1 MTPSRNVYNR
11 FWNIQSYFP
20 LPYFFENVSNN
31 LTSSI
36 FLICVKLRDTSG
48 RKQSELEVSNNLKL
62 DQDLHLVSTMSVPGS
77 NAVSFFN
84 LTDDIIKPLID
95 ICAEVLGNC
104 FTINL

>member
-1 MTPSRNVYNR
+1 M
-11 FWNIQSYFP
+11 
-20 LPYFFENVSNN
+20 PYFFENVSNS

-36 FLICVKLRDTSG
+36 FECVKLRDTSG